1 MPSSKARLQIINDN
15 PVAYVRDLVPSG
27 ALQRIKSAIERRNE
41 LKNQIESAF
50 VLAKNLKEGDLK
62 ACLDLIQNTSSAD
75 YRNSS
80 SGWSRAKKRK
90 ELRLPDLRYVLLR
103 RSQDGLIS
111 GFMSFMLTFEDG
123 FEVVYLYEIHLRPE
137 LQGLGVGKEMITTFE
152 SAGKFAEVKKAMLT
166 VFKANEKALHFYEK
180 LGYEEDDFS
189 PRPKRL
195 RNGIVKEADYII
207 LSKEM

>member
-1 MPSSKARLQIINDN
+1 MPSSKARLQLINDN
-15 PVAYVRDLVPSG
+15 PIAYMRDLVPDGS
-27 ALQRIKSAIERRNE
+27 LQRIKSAIERRNE
-41 LKNQIESAF
+41 LKNQIELVF
-50 VLAKNLKEGDLK
+50 VLAKNLNEGDLK
-62 ACLDLIQNTSSAD
+62 ACLDLLQDTSFAD
-75 YRNSS
+75 YKNSS
-80 SGWSRAKKRK
+80 TGWSRAQKRK

-103 RSQDGLIS
+103 QSQDGLIS

-123 FEVVYLYEIHLRPE
+123 YEVVYLYEIHLRPE
-137 LQGLGVGKEMITTFE
+137 LQGLGVGKEMIATLE
-152 SAGKFAEVKKAMLT
+152 SAGKYAEVNKAMLT